1 MSYQYYDAQGTN
13 YVRPWNND
21 FTDAEKQELG
31 IGEYRDPATYTL
43 PTAEQEQQTAEIL
56 KSFGDQVA
64 HWPTGELPPV
74 QPHWPTGGVPPLPP
88 IDPRMERDIPPVGE
102 HNSWPGNPEDILKR
116 MQEQDHS
123 WPWKDTHP
131 LAPVGN
137 PDRRVPWDGRTPN
150 SWDPSRRF
158 GGLNP
163 VQPIDPRLERDIP
176 QFVPE
181 YDPVTGDR
189 SQRIP
194 VIPYSEEANRNELGF
209 LGKFVEMMKR
219 TGGKLMDKYQ
229 QNEAEKRE
237 YRENNPGGYP
247 GMPQHLRERL
257 RRNQMSSIDGKLV
270 AGYDPD
276 FPSDDSAL
284 REALRGYRR
293 PDGSGPAKLGSDVLD
308 ILVRQGR
315 V

>member
-1 MSYQYYDAQGTN
+1 MSYIIRDENG
-13 YVRPWNND
+13 
-21 FTDAEKQELG
+21 
-31 IGEYRDPATYTL
+31 GERVIAP
-43 PTAEQEQQTAEIL
+43 
-56 KSFGDQVA
+56 
-64 HWPTGELPPV
+64 WPT
-74 QPHWPTGGVPPLPP
+74 
-88 IDPRMERDIPPVGE
+88 
-102 HNSWPGNPEDILKR
+102 
-116 MQEQDHS
+116 
-123 WPWKDTHP
+123 
-131 LAPVGN
+131 
-137 PDRRVPWDGRTPN
+137 
-150 SWDPSRRF
+150 

-163 VQPIDPRLERDIP
+163 VHPIDPRFERDIP

-189 SQRIP
+189 SEIIE
-194 VIPYSEEANRNELGF
+194 VIPYSEEETNAKKWGLLNS
-209 LGKFVEMMKR
+209 FVDMIKR
-219 TGGKLMDKYQ
+219 TGGNLLDRYQ

-237 YRENNPGGYP
+237 WRENNPGGYP